1 MKRLLSILLFCAM
14 VLTML
19 PAPAFAEDV
28 CICTNPCTA
37 ENMNSAC
44 PVCGAGGAAPE
55 SCAPAANLSDETPD
69 PDPVTQFTVTW
80 NGNGGTV
87 DTTGATTGAAAGTV
101 ITQPKN
107 EPLRTPDSEHVY
119 FFDGWYTEATDGVKV
134 TDFGTLTSNVTYYAH
149 WNTFS
154 IPYQEPNWK
163 ENINFNFFCD
173 AEEKVL
179 SSVTFTSV
187 PDSDYALSAPYW
199 DGSCW
204 SYDITLT
211 HPQNYLPTGHYI
223 SSSDAPE
230 SAYVCVFPNG
240 GTGSGC
246 GMYYV
251 SCMYS
256 VTWNGNG
263 GTVNTSGATGS
274 AAYGTAI
281 NPPANTPTRAADS
294 KNVYFFDGW
303 YTEAEGGE
311 KVTDFGTVQG
321 DVTYYAHWIPA
332 PVFDPD
338 GLDIVVSCGYDE
350 SHSTV
355 VRLAGLDP
363 SEYTVSGPVLSAD
376 GKWWSY
382 DVTLNDP
389 AAYFQK
395 PHLLGD
401 TGNITPATKKYA
413 VSDGEINC
421 LEGNS
426 CVTCKPNTIQYLP
439 DDYSTGSIPADT
451 KEIGTSIR
459 LSYETFTREGYR
471 QTGWATEKDGPQIY
485 IPGEL
490 YAKNEDLTLYPCW
503 ERIYT
508 TDIPAVIEV
517 RQGGELAPGK
527 TDFELLIR
535 SLNGHVLASGVFFD
549 NLFPAT
555 DGVGTYH
562 SPIRASGSENDL
574 AFLSDGVLVWQRKSA
589 DTRWSCSDAIYY
601 VCLFPT
607 ATPYAA
613 AEPAAEPAPDYQYEI
628 HPVQV
633 VDGQYIPLDE
643 TVSAMT
649 FVNTYTENAPR
660 FTVTVENDGHGTGA
674 ADPAEAPAGTQITL
688 TAAPNKGYVF
698 KEWKVVSGD
707 VTVERNGFTMPS
719 GNVTVK
725 AVFEKA
731 GKLDNVPKTGDTDIS
746 PLPFFFAAAIAA
758 VLLFPKKKQD

>member
-28 CICTNPCTA
+28 CTCATPCTA
-37 ENMNSAC
+37 ESMNSAC
-44 PVCGAGGAAPE
+44 PVCGAEGAAPE
-55 SCAPAANLSDETPD
+55 NCAQAAKLSDETPD
-69 PDPVTQFTVTW
+69 PTPVTQFTVTW
-80 NGNGGTV
+80 DGNGGTV
-87 DTTGATTGAAAGTV
+87 DTTGATTSAAAGTA
-101 ITQPKN
+101 ITPPTNNPTRAQDAN
-107 EPLRTPDSEHVY
+107 YAYE
-119 FFDGWYTEATDGVKV
+119 FDGWYTEIEGGTKLSDTDTVNG
-134 TDFGTLTSNVTYYAH
+134 NVTYYAH
-149 WNTFS
+149 WRSLSVPAWNTGWNRTLEFMFYCNTEEKYLPSIWLSS
-154 IPYQEPNWK
+154 IPE
-163 ENINFNFFCD
+163 
-173 AEEKVL
+173 
-179 SSVTFTSV
+179 T
-187 PDSDYALSAPYW
+187 DYTCSTAYRS
-199 DGSCW
+199 GNCW
-204 SYDITLT
+204 RFELNLT
-211 HPQNYLPTGHYI
+211 NPADYLPAGHYI
-223 SSSDAPE
+223 SDKSTP
-230 SAYVCVFPNG
+230 AYFTIYPSG
-240 GTGSGC
+240 GTGGAN
-246 GMYYV
+246 GQYRV
-251 SCMYS
+251 SCIHT
-256 VTWNGNG
+256 VTWDGNG

-281 NPPANTPTRAADS
+281 NPPASNPTRAADS

-311 KVTDFGTVQG
+311 KVTDFGTVKG
-321 DVTYYAHWIPA
+321 NVTYYAHWIPA
-332 PVFDPD
+332 PVFDPA
-338 GLDIVVSCGYDE
+338 GLDIVVLCDYE
-350 SHSTV
+350 SDSAVIH
-355 VRLAGLDP
+355 LADLDP
-363 SEYTVSGPVLSAD
+363 SKYTVSGPVLSMD

-389 AAYFQK
+389 AAYCSK
-395 PHLLGD
+395 PHLVTDGSH
-401 TGNITPATKKYA
+401 ITPATKEYA
-413 VSDGEINC
+413 VSGDEINC
-421 LEGNS
+421 LVGKS
-426 CVTCKPNTIQYLP
+426 YVTCKPNTIRYLP

-451 KEIGTSIR
+451 KEIGASVR

-485 IPGEL
+485 IPGGW

-527 TDFELLIR
+527 TNFELLIR
-535 SLNGHVLASGVFFD
+535 SRNGHVLASGALFD

-555 DGVGTYH
+555 DGAGTYR
-562 SPIRASGSENDL
+562 SPIRVSGSENDL
-574 AFLSDGVLVWQRKSA
+574 AFLSDGVLVWQSKSA
-589 DTRWSCSDAIYY
+589 DPRWSCSDAIYY
-601 VCLFPT
+601 VRLFPT

-613 AEPAAEPAPDYQYEI
+613 AESAPAYQYEI

-698 KEWKVVSGD
+698 KEWQVVSGG
-707 VTVERNGFTMPS
+707 VTVEKNGFTMPS

>member
-1 MKRLLSILLFCAM
+1 MKRLLSILLFCAV
-14 VLTML
+14 VLALL
-19 PAPAFAEDV
+19 PAPAFAEDA
-28 CICTNPCTA
+28 CTCADPCTA
-37 ENMNSAC
+37 ECLNSAC
-44 PVCGAGGAAPE
+44 PVCGADGAAPE
-55 SCAPAANLSDETPD
+55 NCAPAAKLSDETPD
-69 PDPVTQFTVTW
+69 PNPVTQFTVTW
-80 NGNGGTV
+80 DGNGGTV
-87 DTTGATTGAAAGTV
+87 DTTGATTVAAAGTV

-134 TDFGTLTSNVTYYAH
+134 TDFGTLMGNVTYYAH
-149 WNTFS
+149 WNTVS
-154 IPYQEPNWK
+154 TPYQNTSWK
-163 ENINFNFFCD
+163 GHSNFKFYCNVEGK
-173 AEEKVL
+173 AL
-179 SSVTFTSV
+179 SSVAMTSV

-199 DGSCW
+199 DGGYW
-204 SYDITLT
+204 RYDLTLT
-211 HPQNYLPTGHYI
+211 HPEKYLPAGHRLSN
-223 SSSDAPE
+223 SSAPE
-230 SAYVCVFPNG
+230 SAWVDVYPSG
-240 GTGSGC
+240 GTSNSDGT
-246 GMYYV
+246 YDV
-251 SCMYS
+251 SCMYT
-256 VTWNGNG
+256 VTWDGNG

-281 NPPANTPTRAADS
+281 TPPASAPTRAADS

-311 KVTDFGTVQG
+311 KVTDFGTVKG
-321 DVTYYAHWIPA
+321 NVTYYAHWIPA
-332 PVFDPD
+332 PVFDPA
-338 GLDIVVSCGYDE
+338 GLDIVVFCDYE
-350 SHSTV
+350 SNSTV
-355 VRLAGLDP
+355 VHLADLDP
-363 SEYTVSGPVLSAD
+363 SEYTVSGPVLSLD

-389 AAYFQK
+389 AAHCPK
-395 PHLLGD
+395 LHLLGD
-401 TGNITPATKKYA
+401 TEHITPATKEYA
-413 VSDGEINC
+413 VSGDEVHC
-421 LEGNS
+421 LVGKS
-426 CVTCKPNTIQYLP
+426 YVTCKPNTIRYLP

-451 KEIGTSIR
+451 KEIGASIR

-471 QTGWATEKDGPQIY
+471 QTGWATEKNGPQIY
-485 IPGEL
+485 IPGGW

-508 TDIPAVIEV
+508 TDVPAVIEV

-535 SLNGHVLASGVFFD
+535 SRNGHVLASGVSFD
-549 NLFPAT
+549 NLLPAT
-555 DGVGTYH
+555 DGVGTYR
-562 SPIRASGSENDL
+562 SPIRVSGSENDL

-601 VCLFPT
+601 VRLFPT

-613 AEPAAEPAPDYQYEI
+613 AEPAPEPDYRYEI

-660 FTVTVENDGHGTGA
+660 FTVTVENDGHGTGT

-688 TAAPNKGYVF
+688 TAAPSKGYVF
-698 KEWKVVSGD
+698 KEWQVVSGG
-707 VTVERNGFTMPS
+707 VTVEKNGFTMPS

>member
-28 CICTNPCTA
+28 CICTDPCTA

-44 PVCGAGGAAPE
+44 PVCNAEGAAPE
-55 SCAPAANLSDETPD
+55 NCAQAAKRSDETPD

-80 NGNGGTV
+80 DGNGVTV
-87 DTTGATTGAAAGTV
+87 DTTGATTSAAAGTV
-101 ITQPKN
+101 IT
-107 EPLRTPDSEHVY
+107 
-119 FFDGWYTEATDGVKV
+119 
-134 TDFGTLTSNVTYYAH
+134 
-149 WNTFS
+149 
-154 IPYQEPNWK
+154 
-163 ENINFNFFCD
+163 
-173 AEEKVL
+173 
-179 SSVTFTSV
+179 
-187 PDSDYALSAPYW
+187 
-199 DGSCW
+199 
-204 SYDITLT
+204 
-211 HPQNYLPTGHYI
+211 
-223 SSSDAPE
+223 
-230 SAYVCVFPNG
+230 
-240 GTGSGC
+240 
-246 GMYYV
+246 
-251 SCMYS
+251 
-256 VTWNGNG
+256 
-263 GTVNTSGATGS
+263 
-274 AAYGTAI
+274 
-281 NPPANTPTRAADS
+281 PPANNPTRAADS

-311 KVTDFGTVQG
+311 KVTDFGTVKG

-332 PVFDPD
+332 PVFDPA
-338 GLDIVVSCGYDE
+338 GLDIVVSCDYEPD
-350 SHSTV
+350 STV
-355 VRLAGLDP
+355 VHLADLDP
-363 SEYTVSGPVLSAD
+363 SEYTVSGPVLSAG

-389 AAYFQK
+389 AAHFPK

-401 TGNITPATKKYA
+401 TEHITPATKKYA
-413 VSDGEINC
+413 VSDDEVNC
-421 LEGNS
+421 LVGKS
-426 CVTCKPNTIQYLP
+426 YVTCKPNTIRYLP

-459 LSYETFTREGYR
+459 LSYKTFTREGYR

-485 IPGEL
+485 IPGGL

>member
-1 MKRLLSILLFCAM
+1 M
-14 VLTML
+14 
-19 PAPAFAEDV
+19 
-28 CICTNPCTA
+28 
-37 ENMNSAC
+37 
-44 PVCGAGGAAPE
+44 
-55 SCAPAANLSDETPD
+55 
-69 PDPVTQFTVTW
+69 
-80 NGNGGTV
+80 
-87 DTTGATTGAAAGTV
+87 
-101 ITQPKN
+101 
-107 EPLRTPDSEHVY
+107 
-119 FFDGWYTEATDGVKV
+119 
-134 TDFGTLTSNVTYYAH
+134 
-149 WNTFS
+149 
-154 IPYQEPNWK
+154 
-163 ENINFNFFCD
+163 
-173 AEEKVL
+173 
-179 SSVTFTSV
+179 
-187 PDSDYALSAPYW
+187 
-199 DGSCW
+199 
-204 SYDITLT
+204 
-211 HPQNYLPTGHYI
+211 
-223 SSSDAPE
+223 
-230 SAYVCVFPNG
+230 
-240 GTGSGC
+240 
-246 GMYYV
+246 
-251 SCMYS
+251 
-256 VTWNGNG
+256 
-263 GTVNTSGATGS
+263 
-274 AAYGTAI
+274 
-281 NPPANTPTRAADS
+281 
-294 KNVYFFDGW
+294 
-303 YTEAEGGE
+303 
-311 KVTDFGTVQG
+311 
-321 DVTYYAHWIPA
+321 TYYAHWIPA
-332 PVFDPD
+332 PVFDPA
-338 GLDIVVSCGYDE
+338 GLDIVVSCDYE
-350 SHSTV
+350 SDSTV
-355 VRLAGLDP
+355 VHLADLDP
-363 SEYTVSGPVLSAD
+363 SEYTVSGPVLSAG

-401 TGNITPATKKYA
+401 TEHITPATKKYA
-413 VSDGEINC
+413 VSDDEINC
-421 LEGNS
+421 LVGKS
-426 CVTCKPNTIQYLP
+426 YVTCKPNTIRYLP

-485 IPGEL
+485 IPGEW

-707 VTVERNGFTMPS
+707 VTVEKNGFTMPS
-719 GNVTVK
+719 GNVTVE

>member
-28 CICTNPCTA
+28 CTCTDPCTA

-44 PVCGAGGAAPE
+44 PVCSAAGAAPE
-55 SCAPAANLSDETPD
+55 NCAQAANLSDETPD
-69 PDPVTQFTVTW
+69 PNPVTQFTVTW
-80 NGNGGTV
+80 
-87 DTTGATTGAAAGTV
+87 D
-101 ITQPKN
+101 
-107 EPLRTPDSEHVY
+107 
-119 FFDGWYTEATDGVKV
+119 
-134 TDFGTLTSNVTYYAH
+134 
-149 WNTFS
+149 
-154 IPYQEPNWK
+154 
-163 ENINFNFFCD
+163 
-173 AEEKVL
+173 
-179 SSVTFTSV
+179 
-187 PDSDYALSAPYW
+187 
-199 DGSCW
+199 
-204 SYDITLT
+204 
-211 HPQNYLPTGHYI
+211 
-223 SSSDAPE
+223 
-230 SAYVCVFPNG
+230 
-240 GTGSGC
+240 
-246 GMYYV
+246 
-251 SCMYS
+251 
-256 VTWNGNG
+256 GNG

-294 KNVYFFDGW
+294 ENVYFFDGW

-332 PVFDPD
+332 PVFDPAR
-338 GLDIVVSCGYDE
+338 LDIKVSCDYDE

-355 VRLAGLDP
+355 VHLADLDP

-389 AAYFQK
+389 AAYFRE

-401 TGNITPATKKYA
+401 TGHITPATKKYA

-421 LEGNS
+421 LDGNS
-426 CVTCKPNTIQYLP
+426 CVTCKPNTIRYLP

-698 KEWKVVSGD
+698 KEWKVVSGG